1 MMGSSRVSN
10 SHPAGVTQ
18 NSVTVLVVSCNEKS
32 IALFS
37 DTLNAASINIITV
50 IPSAGEARR
59 LLHEKDFDIIIIDAP
74 LNDES
79 GEDLARHAAAK
90 GLQQVIIAVNS
101 EHFNAVSA
109 VCQEDGIITISKPVD
124 KNFFWSVLSLAR
136 SVSCKLKRMKD
147 ENIKLK
153 QKIEDIRIIDRAKCL
168 LISYLNLTEQESHR
182 FIEKQAMDLRS
193 TKRAIAEEIL
203 KTYAN

>member
-10 SHPAGVTQ
+10 SHPAGVT
-18 NSVTVLVVSCNEKS
+18 NSSVTILVISCNEKN

-37 DTLNAASINIITV
+37 DTLNAASINRITV
-50 IPSAGEARR
+50 IPAAGEARR

-74 LNDES
+74 LPDES
-79 GEDLARHAAAK
+79 GEDLARHASAK
-90 GLQQVIIAVNS
+90 GISQVILAVNS

-109 VCQEDGIITISKPVD
+109 VCQEEGILTISKPVD
-124 KNFFWSVLSLAR
+124 KNFLWSALSLAI
-136 SVSCKLKRMKD
+136 SVSCKLKRMRD

-153 QKIEDIRIIDRAKCL
+153 QKIEDIRIIDRAKCQ

>member
-1 MMGSSRVSN
+1 MESSHAGNALIIAN
-10 SHPAGVTQ
+10 S
-18 NSVTVLVVSCNEKS
+18 EKS

-37 DTLNAASINIITV
+37 EALTVASIKQITV
-50 IPSAGEARR
+50 LACAGEARR
-59 LLHEKDFDIIIIDAP
+59 AFFEKDFDIVIIDAP
-74 LNDES
+74 LADES
-79 GEDLARHAAAK
+79 GESLARFIAVK
-90 GLQQVIIAVNS
+90 GLSQVILAVNS

-109 VCQEDGIITISKPVD
+109 VCQEDGVLTVSKPID
-124 KNFFWSVLSLAR
+124 KNFFFHVLSLAR
-136 SVSCKLKRMKD
+136 SVNVKLKRMRD
-147 ENIKLK
+147 ENAKLK